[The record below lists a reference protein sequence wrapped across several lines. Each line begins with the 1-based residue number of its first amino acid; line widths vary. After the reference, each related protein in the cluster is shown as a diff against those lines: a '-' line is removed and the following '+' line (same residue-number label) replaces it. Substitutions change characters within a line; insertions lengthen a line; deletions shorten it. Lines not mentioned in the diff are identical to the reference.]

1 VVPTQMLA
9 YPNVPWDTGP
19 ERIQQGNRRGR
30 LATTSGGRRKVGHA
44 SLPVIK
50 RCGMRKIS
58 NQQSPKIIGASV
70 TRLEDEPL
78 VRGRGLFAADVSF
91 PHQLHMRVVRSPV
104 AHARIGAV
112 EIAKAVSAPGV
123 VAIWTGRDLAD
134 LAPIDFRDDR
144 VEKLVPYRQPVL
156 ARDRVRYVGEPV
168 AAVFAEN
175 PYQAEDAAEQ
185 VTVALDELLPLMSA
199 DAAPGEFAPGLT
211 TEPMIIEKSYG
222 DVEHAFRTAHAV
234 VELDLSIGRHSGVP
248 LETRGAIARYDS
260 DRDILELHG
269 AAKVPHRNR
278 EQLARILQRPLAGVH
293 LFEGHVGG
301 GFGVRGELYP
311 EDVLVCLGALRLAR
325 PVKWIEDRHEHLVA
339 TNHSRQ
345 QRHQVRAAVDAEGFI
360 LAIDDRFLHDQG
372 AYVRT
377 HGARVVDLTAG
388 MLPGPY
394 RLPAYR
400 AAGHYRLTNKTPAAT
415 YRSPGRY
422 ESTFVRERLLD
433 AVAHR
438 VGIDR
443 VEVRRRN
450 LIGTDDMPFARPLDA
465 LGDDVVLDSG
475 DYAGL
480 LDKTLAR
487 VEWTKLNATLA
498 QRRRDGET
506 VGAGLAMFV
515 EKSGLGPSDG
525 VKVTVD
531 ANGHVEVVTG
541 GASLGQGFE
550 TVMAQI
556 CAETLGVD
564 YRRITVVHGQTNR
577 IAHGVGAHATRA
589 TVMTGSATQV
599 AALKV
604 RALALDVAAQLLQAA
619 SAELTIADGRV
630 IRTGMPAGPSLDL
643 GEIARKLVPGS
654 KLLNGREPGLAA
666 EGWFHTEHMTYP
678 YGVHVAVVAIDRGT
692 GHVAVEKYLI
702 AYDVGRAVN
711 PMLVEGQLVGGLAQG
726 LGGAL
731 SEEFRYDERGEPLS
745 VTFADYLVPG
755 LRDVPCADVLLTQDT
770 PSPRNPLG
778 LKGAGEGGVNAVGAA
793 IAAAID
799 DAIGQPG
806 AIVALPVTPARVKA
820 LLDRPPGS
828 KESRPARAVDKA
840 I

>member
-1 VVPTQMLA
+1 MEPAEPQR
-9 YPNVPWDTGP
+9 P
-19 ERIQQGNRRGR
+19 R
-30 LATTSGGRRKVGHA
+30 
-44 SLPVIK
+44 
-50 RCGMRKIS
+50 
-58 NQQSPKIIGASV
+58 IIGASV
-70 TRLEDEPL
+70 TRLEDDPL

-91 PHQLHMRVVRSPV
+91 PFQLHMRVVRSPA
-104 AHARIGAV
+104 AHARISAV
-112 EIAKAVSAPGV
+112 EIGKALSAPGV
-123 VAIWTGRDLAD
+123 VAAWTGRDLAG

-156 ARDRVRYVGEPV
+156 ALDRVRYVGEPI
-168 AAVFAEN
+168 AAVFAQD

-185 VTVALDELLPLMSA
+185 VTVALDELPPLMST

-260 DRDILELHG
+260 DRDVLELHG

-278 EQLARILQRPLAGVH
+278 EQLARILQRPLSSVH

-311 EDVLVCLGALRLAR
+311 EDVLVCLAALRLGR
-325 PVKWIEDRHEHLVA
+325 PVKWIEDRQEHFVA
-339 TNHSRQ
+339 ANHSRQ
-345 QRHQVRAAVDAEGFI
+345 QRHKIRAAVDATGFI
-360 LAIDDRFLHDQG
+360 LGVEDRFFHDQG

-377 HGARVVDLTAG
+377 HGARVADLTAG

-422 ESTFVRERLLD
+422 EGTFVRERLLD
-433 AVAHR
+433 AIAQR
-438 VGIDR
+438 LGIDR
-443 VEVRRRN
+443 VDVRRRN
-450 LIGTDDMPFARPLDA
+450 LIGKAEMPFARPLDA

-480 LDKTLAR
+480 LDQTLER
-487 VEWTKLNATLA
+487 VEWTKLNARLA
-498 QRRRDGET
+498 QRRRGGET

-515 EKSGLGPSDG
+515 EKSGLGPADG

-531 ANGHVEVVTG
+531 ASGHVEVVTG

-556 CAETLGVD
+556 CADTLGVD
-564 YRRITVVHGQTNR
+564 YRRITVVHGRTDR
-577 IAHGVGAHATRA
+577 IEHGIGAHATRA
-589 TVMTGSATQV
+589 TVMTGSATHA

-604 RALALDVAAQLLQAA
+604 RALALEVGAQLLQA
-619 SAELTIADGRV
+619 SREELTISAGRV
-630 IRTGMPAGPSLDL
+630 TRKDMPAGPSLDL
-643 GEIARKLVPGS
+643 SEIASKLAPGS
-654 KLLNGREPGLAA
+654 PLLNGREGGLAA

-678 YGVHVAVVAIDRGT
+678 YGVHVAVVSIDRAT
-692 GHVAVEKYLI
+692 GEVAVEKYLI

-731 SEEFRYDERGEPLS
+731 WEEFRYDERGEPLS
-745 VTFADYLVPG
+745 VTFADYLVPT
-755 LRDVPCADVLLTQDT
+755 LRDVPSVDVLITEDA

-793 IAAAID
+793 IASAID

-806 AIVALPVTPARVKA
+806 AIVALPVTPARLKA
-820 LLDRPPGS
+820 LLNKQNEKQDQ
-828 KESRPARAVDKA
+828 ESRPSRPVDKA
-840 I
+840 T